1 MDKNIYSKIINC
13 QRLMSEAIKSYND
26 KGKQSMKL
34 SEIRMYR
41 NQIPENT
48 YKKIENFVNDNIR
61 PMVYDFDY
69 FSFLKDENYGVYDE
83 NNNHFIFDNDVA
95 LEVMIMKQY
104 QHISDLLDKLND
116 FVMQELL

>member
-69 FSFLKDENYGVYDE
+69 F
-83 NNNHFIFDNDVA
+83 
-95 LEVMIMKQY
+95 
-104 QHISDLLDKLND
+104 
-116 FVMQELL
+116 

>member
-34 SEIRMYR
+34 SERRMYR

-83 NNNHFIFDNDVA
+83 HNHFVFDNDIA